1 MGVHI
6 RSKRWKAMFGFNQ
19 GKIYAL
25 NLVSQRDL
33 LAHIDKISSKDE
45 GKVVFI
51 SRLPHR
57 RLIEHFDLEKVESY
71 WLTKQ
76 DSNGSL
82 SPELSTVYDKISEI
96 ISKDVDLLVM
106 EGCEW
111 LISMHGFDDFYTMV
125 IDLKDLIYDSSK
137 SILFSLAV
145 DVLDEINLSKWQEA
159 TINWTLPELVN
170 NSIQSTDETVD
181 VVEESHADLQNE
193 SLVSTL
199 RFLTPINREGYSK
212 EILRKRILQW
222 RRMGLDVSELD
233 TSLFTQDDDLG
244 YSQYKQVEE
253 KVRRAIELDNRLDLL
268 DSKGWKSDVIKL
280 RFRIRQLTGFDDV
293 EKRID
298 EII

>member
-1 MGVHI
+1 
-6 RSKRWKAMFGFNQ
+6 MFGFNQ

-25 NLVSQRDL
+25 DLVSQRDL
-33 LAHIDKISSKDE
+33 LAYLDKISARDE
-45 GKVVFI
+45 GKIVFI

-76 DSNGSL
+76 DSNGSI
-82 SPELSTVYDKISEI
+82 SPELSRVYDKISEI

-159 TINWTLPELVN
+159 TINWILPELVD

-233 TSLFTQDDDLG
+233 TSLFTQDDDVG
-244 YSQYKQVEE
+244 YSKYKQIEE

>member
-1 MGVHI
+1 
-6 RSKRWKAMFGFNQ
+6 MFGFNQ

-25 NLVSQRDL
+25 DLVSQRDL
-33 LAHIDKISSKDE
+33 LAHLDKISARDE
-45 GKVVFI
+45 GKIVFI

-76 DSNGSL
+76 ESNGSL
-82 SPELSTVYDKISEI
+82 SPELSRVYDKISEI

-159 TINWTLPELVN
+159 TINWILPELVD

-244 YSQYKQVEE
+244 YSKYKQVEE

>member
-1 MGVHI
+1 
-6 RSKRWKAMFGFNQ
+6 MFGFNQ

-25 NLVSQRDL
+25 DLVSQRDL
-33 LAHIDKISSKDE
+33 LAHLDKISARDE
-45 GKVVFI
+45 GKIVFI

-76 DSNGSL
+76 ESNGSL
-82 SPELSTVYDKISEI
+82 SPELSRVYDKISEI
-96 ISKDVDLLVM
+96 ISKDVDLLVI

-159 TINWTLPELVN
+159 TINWTLPELVDN
-170 NSIQSTDETVD
+170 RIQSTDETVD

-244 YSQYKQVEE
+244 YSKYKQVEE

>member
-1 MGVHI
+1 
-6 RSKRWKAMFGFNQ
+6 MFGFNK

-25 NLVSQRDL
+25 DLVSQRDL
-33 LAHIDKISSKDE
+33 LAHLDKISARDE
-45 GKVVFI
+45 GKIVFI

-76 DSNGSL
+76 ESNGSL
-82 SPELSTVYDKISEI
+82 SPELSRVYDKISEI

-159 TINWTLPELVN
+159 TINWTLPELVD

-244 YSQYKQVEE
+244 YSKYKQVEE

>member
-1 MGVHI
+1 
-6 RSKRWKAMFGFNQ
+6 MFGFNQ

-25 NLVSQRDL
+25 DLVSQRDL
-33 LAHIDKISSKDE
+33 LAHLDKISARDE
-45 GKVVFI
+45 GKIVFI

-76 DSNGSL
+76 DSNGSI
-82 SPELSTVYDKISEI
+82 SPELSTVYDMMSEI

-159 TINWTLPELVN
+159 TINWTLPELVD

-244 YSQYKQVEE
+244 YSKYKQVEE

>member
-1 MGVHI
+1 
-6 RSKRWKAMFGFNQ
+6 MFGFNQ

-25 NLVSQRDL
+25 DLVSQRDL
-33 LAHIDKISSKDE
+33 LAHLDKISARDE
-45 GKVVFI
+45 GKIVFI

-76 DSNGSL
+76 ESNGSL
-82 SPELSTVYDKISEI
+82 SPELSRVYDKISEI

-159 TINWTLPELVN
+159 TINWTLPELVD

-244 YSQYKQVEE
+244 YSKYKQVEE

>member
-1 MGVHI
+1 
-6 RSKRWKAMFGFNQ
+6 MFGFNQ

-181 VVEESHADLQNE
+181 VVEESHGDLQDE

-268 DSKGWKSDVIKL
+268 DSKVWKSDLIKL

-293 EKRID
+293 EKRIV
-298 EII
+298 